1 MYSEKNI
8 ILKCEIMSRGILK
21 SFWLD
26 GGYYTVSNLMLV
38 VKDSTSKQT
47 QRQTG
52 GREGGR
58 GHKLVWEVH
67 LVVII

>member
-1 MYSEKNI
+1 
-8 ILKCEIMSRGILK
+8 MSRGILK